1 MAELTPRQRAHLKG
15 LAHHLNPVVHIG
27 KDGLSEAVVA
37 QIDEALAHHELIKVK
52 LGDNAPLDRAAA
64 TTALPAAVHAD
75 LVQNLGRLFV
85 LYRADPDDP
94 KIDLPQPAA
103 PEE

>member
-1 MAELTPRQRAHLKG
+1 MSELTPRQRAHLKG

-27 KDGLSEAVVA
+27 KDGLSDAVKT
-37 QIDEALAHHELIKVK
+37 QINDALDHHELIKVK
-52 LGDNAPLDRAAA
+52 LGDNAPLDRDA
-64 TTALPAAVHAD
+64 TMTALPAAVGAD

-85 LYRADPDDP
+85 LYRANPDDP
-94 KIDLPQPAA
+94 KIVLPKPAV